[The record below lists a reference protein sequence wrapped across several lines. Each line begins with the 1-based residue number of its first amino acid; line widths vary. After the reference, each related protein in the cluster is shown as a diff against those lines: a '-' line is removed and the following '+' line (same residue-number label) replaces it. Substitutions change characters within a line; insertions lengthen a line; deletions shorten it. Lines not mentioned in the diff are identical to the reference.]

1 MLNYVK
7 KSIELEA
14 KKHHHPKKIEESNTQ
29 GHATLGLR
37 KLNQLVGGSRERA

>member
-7 KSIELEA
+7 KVSN
-14 KKHHHPKKIEESNTQ
+14 KKQKHHHPKKIEESNTQ